1 MGLLILV
8 SGVCEMKI
16 VVKYQ
21 YMRDFLPT
29 LRAIR
34 QAANLLHH
42 SIMSDARARRVM
54 GVLQHVRPQ
63 AAATVDAARTGG
75 AAGVASG
82 IAPGVANVPRTSW
95 PTGLGAVGVGPVG
108 MVLVGIC
115 GVSVLAVLASR
126 AAEPLVLT
134 LMAGL
139 ATVGVFFLCGLAA
152 RHIRFGQPSANTDLL
167 RHIVDADDAGIIVT
181 DAAGRM
187 VAHNRA
193 FASIAGIGPLGDINS
208 LEALLASDPV
218 GSEAM
223 FRLARAAERGM
234 ASVEELRIV
243 DPPGSDRW
251 LRVSVKRLADAGA
264 ADQRSLRLWRLEDI
278 TQHRQAHADALQAL
292 DRRLQELSGAPVG
305 LLTVDRDGLVA
316 SLNDRLAGW
325 LGYLDLSRVRGMK
338 LSDLIADG
346 GAHLV
351 TSLPVSLEQPVHRT
365 DLDFVCENGRRWP
378 ATLLVVPEAGRISIA
393 VVERADDD
401 DEDDSLAPAAQ
412 PRFSRFFQSAPFGIA
427 AVDGDGRIVSAN
439 PAFARLLLDGTA
451 HRGGN
456 LVELLGKS
464 GDDLRQKV
472 STALDAA
479 RQGKAS
485 IAPFDITLGPKG
497 KELTRKVYTSS
508 LARGATARQGA
519 IFYVLDVTEAKAL
532 EQRISQAQKMEAVG
546 TLAGGIAHDFNNV
559 LTAIIG
565 FSDLLLQKHRPGNDS
580 HAQIL
585 SVKSSANRAAGLV
598 RQLLA
603 FSRRQTMQPKVL
615 RIGDLLTD
623 WSMLIN
629 RLLGEKI
636 ELKILSVRDLWY
648 VKADPSELE
657 RIVINLAVN
666 ARDAMLPKGGRLTI
680 RTRNVSERDSQKL
693 AGQGVARGEYVLIEV
708 EDNGSGMTPEVMA
721 KIFDPFFT
729 TKAVGKGTGLGLA
742 SVYGIVQQTGGYIFP
757 DSTVGEG
764 TTFRLYLPRYFVEPE
779 EEAEMAPAA
788 VKKPRQRDLTG
799 TGRVL
804 LVEDEDAVR
813 RFAVTALKSKGYEV
827 LQASDGVEA
836 LEVMKACDFKVDIV
850 VSDVIMPE
858 MDGPTLMKELRKTDP
873 RLKFIFVS
881 GYPDDAFKNSLD
893 PDADFTFLPKPY
905 NLAQLAAKVKE
916 QIES

>member
-1 MGLLILV
+1 M
-8 SGVCEMKI
+8 EI

-29 LRAIR
+29 LRTIR
-34 QAANLLHH
+34 RAANLLHH
-42 SIMSDARARRVM
+42 SIMSDAKARQVM
-54 GVLQHVRPQ
+54 EALQHVRPS
-63 AAATVDAARTGG
+63 
-75 AAGVASG
+75 AAGAVDVARAEV
-82 IAPGVANVPRTSW
+82 APGVADVSRINWPVGLVPT
-95 PTGLGAVGVGPVG
+95 G
-108 MVLVGIC
+108 MVLVGTC

-152 RHIRFGQPSANTDLL
+152 QHIRFGQPSGNDELL
-167 RHIVDADDAGIIVT
+167 RHIVDADDAVIIVT
-181 DAAGRM
+181 DASGHM
-187 VAHNRA
+187 VAHNTA
-193 FASIAGIGPLGDINS
+193 FASIAGIGPLGEINS
-208 LEALLASDPV
+208 LEALLANDPV
-218 GSEAM
+218 GSEAI
-223 FRLARAAERGM
+223 FRLTRAAERGVD
-234 ASVEELRIV
+234 SVEELKV
-243 DPPGSDRW
+243 AGPSGADRW
-251 LRVSVKRLADAGA
+251 LRVSVKRLADGRATKN
-264 ADQRSLRLWRLEDI
+264 RMLRLWRLEDV
-278 TQHRQAHADALQAL
+278 TRHRQAHVEALQAL

-305 LLTVDRDGLVA
+305 LLTVNRDGLVV

-325 LGYLDLSRVRGMK
+325 LGYQDPSRARGMK

-351 TSLPVSLEQPVHRT
+351 TSLPISLDQPVHRT
-365 DLDFVCENGRRWP
+365 DLDLVCENGRRWP
-378 ATLLVVPEAGRISIA
+378 ATLLVVPEAGRISVA
-393 VVERADDD
+393 VIERAEEEDGDDN
-401 DEDDSLAPAAQ
+401 LAHSAAQ

-451 HRGGN
+451 HRGGS
-456 LVELLGKS
+456 LLELLGKS
-464 GDDLRQKV
+464 DEGLRQKV
-472 STALDAA
+472 SVALEAA
-479 RQGKAS
+479 REGKAS
-485 IAPFDITLGPKG
+485 IAPFDITIGAKG

-508 LARGATARQGA
+508 LARGVTARQGA
-519 IFYVLDVTEAKAL
+519 ILYVLDVTEAKAL

-565 FSDLLLQKHRPGNDS
+565 FSDLLLQKHKPGNDS

-615 RIGDLLTD
+615 RVGDLLTD
-623 WSMLIN
+623 WSMLVN

-636 ELKILSVRDLWY
+636 ELKILSVRDLWHI
-648 VKADPSELE
+648 KADPSELE
-657 RIVINLAVN
+657 RIIINLAVN

-693 AGQGVARGEYVLIEV
+693 AGQGVVRGEYVLIEV
-708 EDNGSGMTPEVMA
+708 EDNGTGMTPEVMA

-757 DSTVGEG
+757 ESTLGEG

-836 LEVMKACDFKVDIV
+836 LEVMKACDYKVDIV

-873 RLKFIFVS
+873 KLKFIFVS

-916 QIES
+916 QIEV

>member
-1 MGLLILV
+1 MMPEGLSSI
-8 SGVCEMKI
+8 GV
-16 VVKYQ
+16 VPV
-21 YMRDFLPT
+21 
-29 LRAIR
+29 AI
-34 QAANLLHH
+34 A
-42 SIMSDARARRVM
+42 
-54 GVLQHVRPQ
+54 
-63 AAATVDAARTGG
+63 
-75 AAGVASG
+75 
-82 IAPGVANVPRTSW
+82 
-95 PTGLGAVGVGPVG
+95 
-108 MVLVGIC
+108 LVGIC
-115 GVSVLAVLASR
+115 GASVLAVLASR

-152 RHIRFGQPSANTDLL
+152 QHIRFGQANVHGDLL

-181 DAAGRM
+181 DSGGRM
-187 VAHNRA
+187 VAHNTA
-193 FASIAGIGPLGDINS
+193 FATIAGIGPLGDINT
-208 LEALLASDPV
+208 LEAVLANDPT
-218 GSEAM
+218 GSEAI
-223 FRLARAAERGM
+223 FRLTRAAERGQSS
-234 ASVEELRIV
+234 AEELKIAG
-243 DPPGSDRW
+243 PTGADRW
-251 LRVSVKRLADAGA
+251 LRVSVKRLADGGT
-264 ADQRSLRLWRLEDI
+264 ADNRALRLWRLEDV
-278 TQHRQAHADALQAL
+278 TLHRQVHAEAIQAL
-292 DRRLQELSGAPVG
+292 DRRLQDLASAPVG
-305 LLTVDRDGLVA
+305 LLTVDRDGIVV

-325 LGYLDLSRVRGMK
+325 LGYTDPARIRGMK
-338 LSDLIADG
+338 LSELIADG

-351 TSLPVSLEQPVHRT
+351 TSLTISLDQPVHRT
-365 DLDFVCENGRRWP
+365 DLDLICEDGRRWP
-378 ATLLVVPEAGRISIA
+378 ATLLVVPETGRISIA
-393 VVERADDD
+393 VVERAEEEVEDDD
-401 DEDDSLAPAAQ
+401 KLALTAAQ

-439 PAFARLLLDGTA
+439 PAFARLVLDGTA
-451 HRGGN
+451 HRGGS
-456 LVELLGKS
+456 LIELLGKS

-472 STALDAA
+472 SAALEAA
-479 RQGKAS
+479 RAGKAS
-485 IAPFDITLGPKG
+485 IAPFDITIGAKG

-508 LARGATARQGA
+508 LARGSSARQGA

-565 FSDLLLQKHRPGNDS
+565 FSDLLLQKHKPGNDS

-623 WSMLIN
+623 WSMLVN

-636 ELKILSVRDLWY
+636 ELKIVSVRDLWH
-648 VKADPSELE
+648 VKADPGELE
-657 RIVINLAVN
+657 RIIINLAVN

-680 RTRNVSERDSQKL
+680 RTRNVTERDSQKL

-742 SVYGIVQQTGGYIFP
+742 SVYGIVQQTAGYIFP
-757 DSTVGEG
+757 ESTLGEG
-764 TTFRLYLPRYFVEPE
+764 TTFRLYLPRYVLEPE

-827 LQASDGVEA
+827 LQASDGIEA
-836 LEVMKACDFKVDIV
+836 LDVMKACDYKVDIV

-873 RLKFIFVS
+873 NLKFIFVS

-916 QIES
+916 QIEA